1 MSGDET
7 APSFGMAA
15 AGSVSANGLQVWA
28 SDLEPSLQ
36 RHWDHWRGVRFGE
49 ASHPG
54 PGGSAA
60 SRRRRKEKAA
70 VQGLDSAGFG
80 DIFKPLIEKLM
91 RQIMQKVTAE
101 IQKMLGSLG
110 GSLLVDGAKGA
121 HSPQERERPK
131 KKQKVSDK
139 TPSNAAGGQGGGGK
153 NGVSKSGLDGG
164 VVQHSGAN
172 TVSLQKIQQP
182 QSQKR
187 GKGQGNGAKAK
198 ASGESEWVTVV
209 NKKAAINDEKWALR
223 AGDWDAQIL
232 TQARAI
238 SEVGQSTAE
247 CFRAVVLCSSD
258 EAEVL
263 GAALRGSGKVFAVTA
278 VHVGGGEN
286 SQKIPGAVNDKM
298 SFKWVT
304 FTKFASPDRACPEL
318 KVQPKTVEVKQT
330 SESVVLFVKGFQRYV
345 SKDTWSA
352 ILHNPRRFF
361 YEWLSKRKLVALD
374 SWQWIEE
381 KDPQKVW
388 SKVFGKVRISNQHLM
403 EFLQFSGD
411 VWFFEPPRSVLQTPL
426 GVKWVEQS
434 DDETALDYLKRVRHG
449 KGEYGLICGHRQLG
463 HRIPRTASEVVSRTW
478 ILEGAP
484 RNWTSQQVTD
494 AAGAALQNV
503 VLLKQ
508 FFRGGGVDFLLRGD
522 SSSEADAIPLAIKAD
537 GANDGGVLW
546 LRWAPPRKHAHEIR
560 KFPHYGPGASS
571 WQLQPLKEKFLVE
584 TVAVEV
590 PDQASSQEA
599 KSEMAS
605 KQPDNDNGAGKAAP
619 PAKRAKAEVRALP
632 AGVRKVDIA
641 KDGDC
646 LFGAAC
652 HVIHAASKGKR
663 SPDAATLR
671 AEVCTHFKKNMKVYE
686 KEWDHELPDKSACH
700 DFAVYISSMEKAG
713 TWGGVLEQKAIGRLY
728 GIRLIIF
735 TLRVHELPFHVHK
748 AGKIVG
754 ALLFDGVHY
763 DVLEPVDKALP
774 QSLLDI
780 KNGPPEVPMRGGGSK
795 SSLRCTEWTRSE
807 SRRTEWSQPSQAST
821 PAAASLRSS
830 SSGRRSRATASC
842 GRAKAEEHAVSA
854 TASAVEGTESRHT
867 EWTKRSFANSVVS
880 ASLRSSSSGRRPRAT
895 ATSGRAE
902 TTGCAKGMA
911 ASSGAQ
917 PSELDVDKDV
927 DMAAPASAL
936 SEWYKRGSKFHPAY
950 VGPQEFR
957 EECAYCAKVFVT
969 KTALQL
975 AQRRWEHHKYYHDG
989 LKRVRGRFVVSSI
1002 ALRRLRAKE
1011 SFDWK
1016 CPLCCFGIPKGE
1028 RAKGSR
1034 KAFELTREKHRLTAH
1049 PKCDRLEFAKLIR
1062 SAGAKAAASS
1072 QRCRVRQ
1079 LNSGASSR
1087 VKKDRNLDKK
1097 GFIAF
1102 TWPRVKS
1109 MRGAERL
1116 NLSTSWK
1123 CAKCSRCFLDHQG
1136 AVGHRCGNPA
1146 ESAVI
1151 RQRCKRL
1158 RADEKKASKLQH
1170 GMETSLVAEIFAN
1183 ALQMIG
1189 SSGGADEQ
1197 P

>member
-1 MSGDET
+1 
-7 APSFGMAA
+7 MAA

-60 SRRRRKEKAA
+60 SRRRRKEKAIA
-70 VQGLDSAGFG
+70 QGLNFAGFG
-80 DIFKPLIEKLM
+80 DAFKPLIEKLM

-121 HSPQERERPK
+121 HPPPERQRPK
-131 KKQKVSDK
+131 KKQKISDK
-139 TPSNAAGGQGGGGK
+139 TASNAAGGQGGGGK
-153 NGVSKSGLDGG
+153 NGAGKSGLDGG
-164 VVQHSGAN
+164 VVQNTGAN
-172 TVSLQKIQQP
+172 TVPLQKVQQP
-182 QSQKR
+182 QSQKN
-187 GKGQGNGAKAK
+187 GKGQGHGAKAN
-198 ASGESEWVTVV
+198 ASGESDWVTVV
-209 NKKAAINDEKWALR
+209 NKKTAINDEKWVLR
-223 AGDWDAQIL
+223 AGDWDAPIM
-232 TQARAI
+232 TQAGAI
-238 SEVGQSTAE
+238 SGVGQSTAE
-247 CFRAVVLCSSD
+247 CFSAVVLCSSD

-278 VHVGGGEN
+278 VHVGGGEQ

-298 SFKWVT
+298 AFKWVT
-304 FTKFASPDRACPEL
+304 YTKFASPDRVCPEL
-318 KVQPKTVEVKQT
+318 KVKPKKVEVQQT

-345 SKDTWSA
+345 PKDTWSA

-361 YEWLSKRKLVALD
+361 YEWLSKRKLCALD

-381 KDPQKVW
+381 KDQQKVW

-403 EFLQFSGD
+403 DFLQYSGD

-426 GVKWVEQS
+426 SVKWIEQ
-434 DDETALDYLKRVRHG
+434 DADENALDYLKRVKQG
-449 KGEYGLICGHRQLG
+449 KGEYGLIGGHRQLG
-463 HRIPRTASEVVSRTW
+463 LRVPRTASEVVSRTW

-484 RNWTSQQVTD
+484 RNWTSQQVMD

-508 FFRGGGVDFLLRGD
+508 FFRGGGVDFLLRGA
-522 SSSEADAIPLAIKAD
+522 SSSEADAIPLEIKAD
-537 GANDGGVLW
+537 GVHDGGVLW

-560 KFPHYGPGASS
+560 KFSHSGPGASS
-571 WQLQPLKEKFLVE
+571 WQLQPLKEKFQVE

-590 PDQASSQEA
+590 PNKELSQESKSDTEA
-599 KSEMAS
+599 KQPNNDKGAS
-605 KQPDNDNGAGKAAP
+605 KSTP

-632 AGVRKVDIA
+632 AGVKKVDIA

-646 LFGAAC
+646 LFSAAC
-652 HVIHAASKGKR
+652 HVIQAASKGKR

-671 AEVCTHFKKNMKVYE
+671 AEVCTHFKKNMKIYE

-700 DFAVYISSMEKAG
+700 DFAVYISSMEKAA

-748 AGKIVG
+748 AGKMVG
-754 ALLFDGVHY
+754 GLLFDGAHY

-795 SSLRCTEWTRSE
+795 SSLRCTEWTSSAE
-807 SRRTEWSQPSQAST
+807 SRRTEWSQPSQAGT
-821 PAAASLRSS
+821 PAMASLRSS
-830 SSGRRSRATASC
+830 SSGRRSRATAIC
-842 GRAKAEEHAVSA
+842 GRAKAEEPVARA
-854 TASAVEGTESRHT
+854 TASTVGGAESRHT
-867 EWTKRSFANSVVS
+867 EWTKPSLAHSVVS

-902 TTGCAKGMA
+902 AAGCAKGIV

-917 PSELDVDKDV
+917 PSELDVDEVV
-927 DMAAPASAL
+927 DSTAPASAL
-936 SEWYKRGSKFHPAY
+936 SEWYKRGSKQHPSY

-969 KTALQL
+969 KTAQQL
-975 AQRRWEHHKYYHDG
+975 ASKRWAHHKYYHDG
-989 LKRVRGRFVVSSI
+989 LKRVHGRFVVSSI
-1002 ALRRLRAKE
+1002 ALRKLRAKE

-1049 PKCDRLEFAKLIR
+1049 PKCDKVEFAKKAR
-1062 SAGAKAAASS
+1062 KAGAQTAASS
-1072 QRCRVRQ
+1072 QRCRVHQ
-1079 LNSGASSR
+1079 LNSGASKR
-1087 VKKDRNLDKK
+1087 VKKNRNLDKK

-1102 TWPRVKS
+1102 TWPKVEFR
-1109 MRGAERL
+1109 RGASRL
-1116 NLSTSWK
+1116 ALNTSWK
-1123 CAKCSRCFLDHQG
+1123 CAKCSKCFLDHPA
-1136 AVGHRCGNPA
+1136 AVGHHCGKPPKR
-1146 ESAVI
+1146 AVV

-1158 RADEKKASKLQH
+1158 QADQKKASKLQH
-1170 GMETSLVAEIFAN
+1170 GMEASLVAQIFAS
-1183 ALQMIG
+1183 ALQMLG
-1189 SSGGADEQ
+1189 SAGGEDEK